1 VTFRWRKKKQRVKRA
16 LLSIDG
22 RAVTITLKANPRARR
37 YIVKVHPS
45 TGEVSVVAPDSRS
58 LERALD
64 FAREE
69 RDWIAQRLAH
79 VPKPVPLARGKPIM
93 FRGQEHMIRFGAR
106 GKKPVW
112 IDHQAH
118 RPTIRASGKPEEAA
132 RALREWLKREARR
145 RIEDRVAEYARMLD
159 VSPKRIILRDTS
171 SRWGACTSA
180 CNLSFSWRLV
190 LAPPFVLDYVVAHEV
205 AHLRE
210 MNHAPR
216 FWRLVEYLV
225 PNIKRPQHWLSK
237 NGAALHRYASKRSL

>member
-1 VTFRWRKKKQRVKRA
+1 MKRA

-93 FRGQEHMIRFGAR
+93 FRGQEHLIRLGAR
-106 GKKPVW
+106 GRKPVW
-112 IDHQAH
+112 IDYQAH
-118 RPTIRASGKPEEAA
+118 RPTIRVSGTPEEAA
-132 RALREWLKREARR
+132 RALRDWLKQEARR
-145 RIEDRVAEYARMLD
+145 RIEERVAEYARILG
-159 VSPKRIILRDTS
+159 VKPKRIILRDTS

-180 CNLSFSWRLV
+180 RNLSFSWRLV
-190 LAPPFVLDYVVAHEV
+190 LAPAFVLDYVVAHEV

-216 FWRLVEYLV
+216 FWRLIEYLV
-225 PNIKRPQHWLSK
+225 NDIERPQRWLGK
-237 NGAALHRYASKRSL
+237 NGALLHRYASRRLA